1 MKTRILGIAIA
12 ALLSGTGFAH
22 AAAPT
27 DFLAQFEQEA
37 RRATPGFA
45 ASPTRGEQFF
55 NTVQGKD
62 WSCATCHSR
71 DPRSIGKHAT
81 TGKPIEPMAPAVNA
95 ERLASERAVE
105 KWFRRNCNDVL
116 GRVCSPAEK
125 ADVVAYLIS
134 IKP

>member
-1 MKTRILGIAIA
+1 
-12 ALLSGTGFAH
+12 
-22 AAAPT
+22 
-27 DFLAQFEQEA
+27 
-37 RRATPGFA
+37 
-45 ASPTRGEQFF
+45 
-55 NTVQGKD
+55 
-62 WSCATCHSR
+62 
-71 DPRSIGKHAT
+71 
-81 TGKPIEPMAPAVNA
+81 MAPAVNA